1 MSTERLGPSPP
12 EARIC
17 MHSRQPLHN
26 LIWKASDNPTRNEP
40 LMAYRTALVDNELE
54 DTILAVHRTLRL
66 QQGSLDTVSTTNP
79 KHLACF

>member
-1 MSTERLGPSPP
+1 
-12 EARIC
+12 
-17 MHSRQPLHN
+17 
-26 LIWKASDNPTRNEP
+26 
-40 LMAYRTALVDNELE
+40 MAYRTALVDNELE